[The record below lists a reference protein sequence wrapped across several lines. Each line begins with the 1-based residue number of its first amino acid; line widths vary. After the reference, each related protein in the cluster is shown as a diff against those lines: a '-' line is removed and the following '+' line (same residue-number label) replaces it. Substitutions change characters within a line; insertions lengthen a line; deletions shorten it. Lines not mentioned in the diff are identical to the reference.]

1 MVNSDHNYI
10 NFHPP
15 KTNNKRENEMKWNEI
30 KQLEDLI
37 INLDRQIL
45 ENADHLIILKKT
57 FKSSEMIDNLRVI
70 IKGQDALRSDIFEEI
85 EDLREEAIK
94 EEIEKCLQDAYDNIS
109 GALNQMILI
118 GGKNDKF
125 YKLGGIQTGIRRMM
139 QSK

>member
-1 MVNSDHNYI
+1 MVNSDHNHI
-10 NFHPP
+10 NIHPP
-15 KTNNKRENEMKWNEI
+15 KTNNKRENKMKWNEI
-30 KQLEDLI
+30 KQLEALI

-57 FKSSEMIDNLRVI
+57 FKDSETIDNLRAVI
-70 IKGQDALRSDIFEEI
+70 QGQYTLSSDLSDVI

-109 GALNQMILI
+109 GALEQMILI

-125 YKLGGIQTGIRRMM
+125 YKLGGMQTGIRRMM